1 MSSERRLSIVD
12 QGREG
17 RGERRSH
24 CTSRISTHIIDRLC
38 VAILTIT
45 AGIIV
50 SSAEMD
56 ILYKFLSHTSAR
68 HASTSTPLTPASS
81 EYDSSSAA
89 SGSKSTTSST
99 LDSTSI
105 QDEQDE
111 PRLLVSPAEKFAAR
125 VRCARESDFPTLR
138 GKPLV
143 CCTSN
148 LKHKSHL
155 LICSNDSCL
164 DLGFT
169 KKLSQT

>member
-1 MSSERRLSIVD
+1 
-12 QGREG
+12 
-17 RGERRSH
+17 
-24 CTSRISTHIIDRLC
+24 
-38 VAILTIT
+38 
-45 AGIIV
+45 
-50 SSAEMD
+50 MD

-89 SGSKSTTSST
+89 SGSRSTTSST
-99 LDSTSI
+99 LDSASI

-143 CCTSN
+143 HSTSN
-148 LKHKSHL
+148 LKHKS
-155 LICSNDSCL
+155 IPSY
-164 DLGFT
+164 T
-169 KKLSQT
+169 